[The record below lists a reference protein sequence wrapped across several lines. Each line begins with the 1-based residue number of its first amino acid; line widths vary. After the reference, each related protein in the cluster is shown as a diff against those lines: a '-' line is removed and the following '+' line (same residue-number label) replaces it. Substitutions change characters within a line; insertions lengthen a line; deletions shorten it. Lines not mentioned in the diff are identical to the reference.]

1 MNTHLVHFSPIAVPK
16 KVAEELS
23 SPDPLGERMDLE
35 VELLKMYAP
44 TYVFGA
50 EKEREP
56 FPIIEQVTQM
66 TLMEYRIYNGLP
78 VTESMRLMDKH
89 LGGQHD

>member
-23 SPDPLGERMDLE
+23 SPDPLGKRMDLE

-44 TYVFGA
+44 TYVLGA
-50 EKEREP
+50 KKERKP
-56 FPIIEQVTQM
+56 FPIIEQITEMNSMQ
-66 TLMEYRIYNGLP
+66 YQIYNGLP
-78 VTESMRLMDKH
+78 ISGVQND
-89 LGGQHD
+89 